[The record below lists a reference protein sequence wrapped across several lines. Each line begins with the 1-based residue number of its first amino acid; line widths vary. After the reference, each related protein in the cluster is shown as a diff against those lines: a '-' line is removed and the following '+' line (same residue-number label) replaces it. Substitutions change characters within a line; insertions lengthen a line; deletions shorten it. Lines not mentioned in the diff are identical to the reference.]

1 MWCVKNSAIEL
12 YCSHVRF
19 SFYEQLLCV
28 LLVCVLGLV
37 LRAVIR
43 ATPML
48 PHCPDLLSLFSVVFL
63 LLTLGKICDDDDDD
77 DDDDANP
84 APVSRGIPDS
94 GVD

>member
-1 MWCVKNSAIEL
+1 MLLRNYSLGLYHKLAFNVVF

-48 PHCPDLLSLFSVVFL
+48 PHCPALLSLFSVVVL
-63 LLTLGKICDDDDDD
+63 YC
-77 DDDDANP
+77 
-84 APVSRGIPDS
+84 
-94 GVD
+94 